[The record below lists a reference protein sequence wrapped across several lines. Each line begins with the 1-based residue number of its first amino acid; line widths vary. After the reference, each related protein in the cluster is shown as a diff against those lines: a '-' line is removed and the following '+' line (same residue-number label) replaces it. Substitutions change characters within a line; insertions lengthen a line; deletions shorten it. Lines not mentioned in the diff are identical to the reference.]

1 MNLKTQKIDE
11 INERARQITKARD
24 MIEYYAQFKLK
35 PVQLKFLELVIAYSE
50 CDGDKFSTVVF
61 PTKLLCAHLGM
72 ETGKANLTK
81 YHRNSKIKSLA
92 KSMMIPEVK
101 EKGLRTTIKSQPWF
115 EEISVDGGSCSISIT
130 LCSKLTNFLDASK
143 ALGFKDRFHQYTYD
157 CVKNLHSRESM
168 TLYMLLHAV
177 LKCDGGEASFQI
189 DDIKQKLCLTP
200 NEHHSP
206 ENVKGSLQYFDQL
219 GNRVKEMHSDARN
232 FKRLVLIEALNDINQ
247 NTNIHVDCLM
257 LPEGLPD
264 KQKNTVRFYVKQN
277 ENYVNTA
284 TETPSVKKKVAITD
298 VESNSTVFQKADKE
312 IFEQLKSELYESFS
326 SESHDYIEIVNSI
339 FNSQSSTIEDLSYRV
354 QRIITINEF
363 LKQYP
368 SGNEL
373 KELLKLTNLR
383 PGLLRHSFKR
393 STEEVKS
400 ETAKLKSFMESGKK
414 EVLVGNNLPPSKG
427 LSQSDI
433 QSISALVLKKS
444 LHRYKETQEQ
454 WSTKLYNFTDAVT
467 TDGRLNGN
475 LRIEVTLLSNQL
487 SDSVRCTWCVFSME
501 NTDTKSAYTPL
512 LSEIQQLLIDEHN
525 IEKKIAEGIA
535 SKQIKSLVDKW
546 MSYDL
551 VTTVENNKL
560 LK

>member
-61 PTKLLCAHLGM
+61 PTKLLCTHLGM

-81 YHRNSKIKSLA
+81 YHRNSKVKSLA

-101 EKGLRTTIKSQPWF
+101 EKGLKTTIKAQPWF

-189 DDIKQKLCLTP
+189 EDIKQKLCLIP

-206 ENVKGSLQYFDQL
+206 ENIKGSLQYFDPL

-247 NTNIHVDCLM
+247 NTNIHVDCIM

-264 KQKNTVRFYVKQN
+264 KQKDTVRFYVKHN
-277 ENYVNTA
+277 ENYVDTA
-284 TETPSVKKKVAITD
+284 NEAPSVKKKVAITD

-312 IFEQLKSELYESFS
+312 IFEQLKSELYESFGS
-326 SESHDYIEIVNSI
+326 DAQDYIEIVSSI
-339 FNSQSSTIEDLSYRV
+339 FNSQSASIEDISYRV
-354 QRIITINEF
+354 LRIITINEF

-373 KELLKLTNLR
+373 KDLLKLTNLR

-393 STEEVKS
+393 TTDEVKS
-400 ETAKLKSFMESGKK
+400 ETAKLKNFMDSGKSVTK
-414 EVLVGNNLPPSKG
+414 TEVPLIQNKG
-427 LSQSDI
+427 MSEAEVK
-433 QSISALVLKKS
+433 SIATSVLKKS

-454 WSTKLYNFTDAVT
+454 WGTKLYDFTDAVT
-467 TDGRLNGN
+467 TDNRLNGN
-475 LRIEVTLLSNQL
+475 LRIEITLLTNQL
-487 SDSVRCTWCVFSME
+487 SESVRCTWCVFSME
-501 NTDTKSAYTPL
+501 SSDTKSAYTPL
-512 LSEIQQLLIDEHN
+512 LSEIQQLLIEEHN
-525 IEKKIAEGIA
+525 IEKSVAIGIT
-535 SKQIKSLVDKW
+535 SKKIKSLVDKW

-551 VTTVENNKL
+551 VSAVENNKL